1 MKQFLINLDLHGGD
15 FAPNSVLEGANI
27 AYKKNNSIRF
37 QLHSTKGL
45 YEKYEKKYS
54 QIFEISDWIESENF
68 ITPKMKPSNALKKII
83 VRVLCLMQL
92 IN

>member
-45 YEKYEKKYS
+45 YEKYEKNILKY
-54 QIFEISDWIESENF
+54 
-68 ITPKMKPSNALKKII
+68 LKF
-83 VRVLCLMQL
+83 L
-92 IN
+92 IGLNQKTLLHLR